1 MTECFPALDRNA
13 QEDVRHTRII
23 VTSRPA
29 PNFIVCLFEG
39 ESRTLGT
46 VRRHRVHG
54 VCNGKYP
61 RPNRNVRCF
70 QASGITAAIATL
82 MVCQDDFR
90 GICKERYAFD

>member
-13 QEDVRHTRII
+13 QEDVHHLGII
-23 VTSRPA
+23 AASRPA
-29 PNFIVCLFEG
+29 PNFFVCLFEG
-39 ESRTLGT
+39 ESRTIGT
-46 VRRHRVHG
+46 VRRHRVQA
-54 VCNGKYP
+54 VCNSKYS
-61 RPNRNVRCF
+61 RPNRNVRRF